1 MKDRQKNPQRADKIW
16 NRWMMDKNFK
26 QTAGKKR
33 TEMMRPVK
41 DGRQTKISEGRKQ
54 TKFQTGKTERGTEQA
69 KFQRAQKTHTD
80 RKQKTYGQYFRVCGQ
95 ITVRSPAR
103 KGNHQ
108 RSIN

>member
-16 NRWMMDKNFK
+16 NRRMTDKNFK
-26 QTAGKKR
+26 QTAGKKQ

-69 KFQRAQKTHTD
+69 KFRGHKKHTQTENS
-80 RKQKTYGQYFRVCGQ
+80 RHTANISECAAK
-95 ITVRSPAR
+95 
-103 KGNHQ
+103 
-108 RSIN
+108 